1 MVYDNMKSFPILSG
15 NKARLVSCFFFP
27 AHSERLLPH
36 VNKEQHSVE
45 QWVDSILTDTI
56 GKLSLYSWL
65 NKYQAA
71 LWRNGFV
78 MSVNNPHSIPKKLAI
93 APGEPLAGIT
103 SLSSIGQDSR
113 FCLVDSYTFWNA
125 KWVSTTSSKQPCSHI
140 WLVASFILYCYTQP
154 SSLAQHVPS
163 ILSIGDYKVHLWT
176 LSRVLSRPKG
186 ILSIQHCLKVSSSSE
201 WCLIKQ
207 LMGSTFLLRLKMIGS
222 MLFLFPSW
230 LQPTCLSNRHC
241 DTYRC
246 RLLYKWYA
254 SLLSMTKHKIICIAD
269 EHYGYYCHESS
280 RRHPCWHCV
289 IQDPIYHPPST
300 KLQEKIHPKL

>member
-1 MVYDNMKSFPILSG
+1 MYLQSWIWWHGLRQHEILPNSQWKQNALGFLFLLSSPFWTTIATRQQGTTSFSWTMSG
-15 NKARLVSCFFFP
+15 LHPHWHHWEALALFMTEQVPGCTLAQRLCHERQQSAF
-27 AHSERLLPH
+27 HSQEA
-36 VNKEQHSVE
+36 SYCTG
-45 QWVDSILTDTI
+45 W
-56 GKLSLYSWL
+56 
-65 NKYQAA
+65 
-71 LWRNGFV
+71 
-78 MSVNNPHSIPKKLAI
+78 
-93 APGEPLAGIT
+93 

-154 SSLAQHVPS
+154 FSLAQHVPS

-186 ILSIQHCLKVSSSSE
+186 ILSIQHCLKVSSTSE

-269 EHYGYYCHESS
+269 EHGVMS
-280 RRHPCWHCV
+280 RYRIRQQIRFV
-289 IQDPIYHPPST
+289 
-300 KLQEKIHPKL
+300 